1 MIQQPA
7 RRGQGALSG
16 APPGGCV
23 ILGRVSRTFINLS
36 EPLPNELRGR
46 ERLEQGRVL
55 SLDLGERRVGVAV
68 SDERRLSV
76 RPLDALPRTSWK
88 RLLAA
93 VSELCSSFD
102 VVRVVVGLPLRLD
115 GGEGDAAADARRIA
129 HNLELSIKLPVSL
142 QDERLT
148 SKAAEEELR
157 AAGLTAEEIKKRVDS
172 EAAAIILRDFL
183 EGGGDSR
190 L

>member
-1 MIQQPA
+1 M
-7 RRGQGALSG
+7 
-16 APPGGCV
+16 
-23 ILGRVSRTFINLS
+23 S
-36 EPLPNELRGR
+36 EPLPNELRERG
-46 ERLEQGRVL
+46 RLEQGRVL
-55 SLDLGERRVGVAV
+55 SLDLGEKRVGIAV
-68 SDERRLSV
+68 SDETRLSV

-93 VSELCSSFD
+93 ISELCRSFD

-115 GGEGDAAADARRIA
+115 GGEGEAAADARRIA
-129 HNLELSIKLPVSL
+129 RNLGLSIKLPVSL

-157 AAGLTAEEIKKRVDS
+157 AAGFTAEEIKKRVDS

-183 EGGGDSR
+183 EASETQGFNDA
-190 L
+190 